1 MAISGFLSCLE
12 GMGIYIAR
20 EKEISS
26 YQRDKLHLS
35 TVIRKDEESA
45 GLYARLVYCS
55 TTLLFGLV
63 MLPVGVV
70 VFCAAVCVGGDVLD
84 AFMGMFEQLVG
95 RFIERPCYHN
105 HIAYMVKFLKFT
117 TLYQINIKK

>member
-20 EKEISS
+20 GKEISS

-45 GLYARLVYCS
+45 GLYANLLYYS
-55 TTLLFGLV
+55 ITLLFSLV

-70 VFCAAVCVGGDVLD
+70 VFCANLCVKGEVLD
-84 AFMGMFEQLVG
+84 AFMEMFEQLVG

-105 HIAYMVKFLKFT
+105 HVAYMVKF
-117 TLYQINIKK
+117 